1 MHFLDNVYKVA
12 IDSHQSQSKIYSQS
26 QMTVHPLEN
35 LNHKLQTFSAE
46 ITSSWII
53 EAIEYKTA

>member
-1 MHFLDNVYKVA
+1 MHFSDSVYKVA
-12 IDSHQSQSKIYSQS
+12 IDSHQSQSKTYSQS

-46 ITSSWII
+46 ITSSRII
-53 EAIEYKTA
+53 EAIEYKTT